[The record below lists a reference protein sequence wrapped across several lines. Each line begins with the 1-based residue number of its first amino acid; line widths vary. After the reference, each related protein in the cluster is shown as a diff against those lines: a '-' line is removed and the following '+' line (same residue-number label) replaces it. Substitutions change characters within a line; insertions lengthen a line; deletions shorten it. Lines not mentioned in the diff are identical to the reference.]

1 MYIAL
6 YCSHIGKTWLCI
18 YGIEVALGMAHKD
31 WGLGL
36 VVNMVMSKIGSKYIQ
51 SHRWHRVV
59 RQGVFDMTLATLDD

>member
-1 MYIAL
+1 
-6 YCSHIGKTWLCI
+6 
-18 YGIEVALGMAHKD
+18 MAHKD

-36 VVNMVMSKIGSKYIQ
+36 VVNMVMSKIGTKYIQ